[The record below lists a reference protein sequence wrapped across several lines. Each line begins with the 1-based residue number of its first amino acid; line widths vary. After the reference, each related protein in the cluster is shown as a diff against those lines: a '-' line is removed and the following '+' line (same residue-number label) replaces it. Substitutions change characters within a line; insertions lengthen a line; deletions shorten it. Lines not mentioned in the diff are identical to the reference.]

1 MRKPSHDG
9 VSLNIRDIPD
19 WGEAGS
25 GTNIAPMRPIFQPWL
40 VNGPSG
46 DPALY
51 VDILFERRALLLDL
65 GDLAALPPR
74 KLLRTSH
81 VFVSHTH
88 MDHFV
93 GFDRLLRVCL
103 GRERPLTLYGP
114 EGFIAQVE
122 HKLAAFTWNLV
133 ENYAVDLAIT
143 ACEVSAD
150 GRLRRA
156 RFNSSER
163 FARCDDGEAPLDRG
177 RLLVEP
183 AFEVRCAVLDHKT
196 PCLAFAV
203 QEAMHVNVWRNR
215 LEELGVAPGPWLH
228 DVKRAIL
235 AGAPDDTE
243 MAAPS
248 SNAHGPPERRLTL
261 GLLRERALRLVPGQK
276 IAYVTDVAHHA
287 ENTRRIVGLAAQA
300 DLLYIEC
307 TFLAA
312 DAAEAGR
319 KAHLT
324 SRQAGTMA
332 REAGARAMVPFH
344 FSPRYSG
351 REAELR
357 AEAQAAF
364 GGVVA

>member
-1 MRKPSHDG
+1 
-9 VSLNIRDIPD
+9 
-19 WGEAGS
+19 
-25 GTNIAPMRPIFQPWL
+25 MRPVFQPWL
-40 VNGPSG
+40 VNGPFG
-46 DPALY
+46 DPALF
-51 VDILFERRALLLDL
+51 VDILFERRALLVDL

-74 KLLRTSH
+74 KLLRVSH

-114 EGFIAQVE
+114 PGFIDQVQ
-122 HKLAAFTWNLV
+122 HKLGAFTWNLV

-143 ACEVSAD
+143 ACEVSAN

-156 RFNSSER
+156 RFDSRER
-163 FARCDDGEAPLDRG
+163 FARRDEGDEALDGG

-183 AFEVRCAVLDHKT
+183 AFEVRCTLLDHGT

-203 QEAMHVNVWRNR
+203 QEATHVNVWRNR
-215 LEELGVAPGPWLH
+215 LAELGVTPGPWLG
-228 DVKRAIL
+228 DLKRAIL
-235 AGAPDDTE
+235 AGAADDTLVV
-243 MAAPS
+243 APS
-248 SNAHGPPERRLTL
+248 SDDQGPRERRLPLGTL
-261 GLLRERALRLVPGQK
+261 RQRALRLVPGQK
-276 IAYVTDVAHHA
+276 IVYVTDVAHHA
-287 ENTRRIVGLAAQA
+287 ENARRIIEFAAQA

-312 DAAEAGR
+312 DAAEAAR

-324 SRQAGTMA
+324 ARQAGTLA
-332 REAGARAMVPFH
+332 REAGARALVPFH
-344 FSPRYSG
+344 FSPRYTG